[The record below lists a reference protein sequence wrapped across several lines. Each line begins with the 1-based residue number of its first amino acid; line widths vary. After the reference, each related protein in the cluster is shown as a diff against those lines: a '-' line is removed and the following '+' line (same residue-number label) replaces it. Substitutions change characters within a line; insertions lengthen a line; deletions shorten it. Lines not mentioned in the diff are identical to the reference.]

1 MPYWFKSYGNFAA
14 RLPPGCTKCFVAQ
27 IDGTGRKIA
36 VGAGDG
42 TTSVLRSVVL
52 NVLKYIVYTILDTA
66 FLMLHARREEGYT
79 VKYTPSPEEVPE
91 GKARGN
97 S

>member
-14 RLPPGCTKCFVAQ
+14 CLPPGCTKCLVAQ

-52 NVLKYIVYTILDTA
+52 NVLKYIVYTA
-66 FLMLHARREEGYT
+66 FLMLHTRRDEGYT
-79 VKYTPSPEEVPE
+79 VKYTPLPEEVPE
-91 GKARGN
+91 GKAQEN
-97 S
+97 F